1 VPPTQDDDVAT
12 MSAMKAV
19 LEMLNNDQAI
29 VEASPALPGFGQ
41 SPMVRQLRVT
51 DSPFPLKEDDEKDN
65 QVDKAAEDFINR
77 FYNQLRKQD

>member
-1 VPPTQDDDVAT
+1 
-12 MSAMKAV
+12 MSAMKAM

-29 VEASPALPGFGQ
+29 VEASPTLPGFGR

-51 DSPFPLKEDDEKDN
+51 DSPFPLREDDEDN

-77 FYNQLRKQD
+77 FYSQLRKQD